1 MNYFNKITMKKIS
14 IIVAVLFG
22 MQPAF
27 AQEPEAKM
35 RAARIGFLTNRVE
48 LTPQQAEKFWPLYNQ
63 FNDKRENVQIE
74 KRMMHM
80 EMNKNGLTDDEA
92 KKMIEKELKTRQD
105 ELNLEKEFI
114 ADIQTVLTPVQA
126 IKLLRA
132 ERDFNMEVLRNLQQ
146 RRNQPNHE
154 GRPGN

>member
-1 MNYFNKITMKKIS
+1 MKKIS
-14 IIVAVLFG
+14 ALLLVLLAA
-22 MQPAF
+22 QHAF
-27 AQEPEAKM
+27 SQEPEARM
-35 RAARIGFLTNRVE
+35 RAAKVGFLTNRID
-48 LTPQQAEKFWPLYNQ
+48 LTPEQAEKFWPLYNQ
-63 FNDKRENVQIE
+63 FTDKRENVQIE

-80 EMNKNGLTDDEA
+80 EMNKNGLTADDA

-105 ELNLEKEFI
+105 ELDLEKEFI
-114 ADIQTVLTPVQA
+114 AEIQTVLTPVQT

-154 GRPGN
+154 RKPGN